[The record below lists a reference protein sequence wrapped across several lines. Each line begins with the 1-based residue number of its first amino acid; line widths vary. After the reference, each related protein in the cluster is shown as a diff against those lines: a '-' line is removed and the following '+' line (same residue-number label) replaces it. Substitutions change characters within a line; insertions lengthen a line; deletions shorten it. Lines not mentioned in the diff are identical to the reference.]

1 MLHTLLS
8 FAFASCHILF
18 KWVCKKEEEEEK
30 KKKKLKEEKNVSIPT
45 IFIQE
50 TIWYVVNDKDER

>member
-1 MLHTLLS
+1 MR
-8 FAFASCHILF
+8 
-18 KWVCKKEEEEEK
+18 KKKK
-30 KKKKLKEEKNVSIPT
+30 KKKKLEEEKNVSIPT